1 MKVAIVHEWLVN
13 YAGSERVL
21 EQMLHCYP
29 QADIFCVV
37 DFVPEHERHFLQ
49 GKKPRTT
56 FIQNLPGARKHYR
69 NYLPLMPLAI
79 EQLDMTGYD
88 LILSSSHA
96 VAKGIL
102 VSPDQLHLCMCY
114 TPIRYAW
121 DMQHQYLQEA
131 GLQHGLKGWVVK
143 WLLHK
148 IRQWDARTAD
158 GVDHFIAISH
168 YIARRIEKNY
178 RRPSTVIYPPVDTHF
193 FSLPEGGQ
201 AKGDYYLTASRM
213 VPYKR
218 LPLIVEAFKNMP
230 DQKLIVIG
238 DGPEMNRCLA
248 AAGPNVTLL
257 GRQSADSLRHHMQQA
272 KAFIFAAEE
281 DFGIAPI
288 EAQAC
293 GTPVIAFGSGA
304 ARETIQ
310 ADSSADLGEGST
322 GLFFN
327 EQTPQAI
334 EQAITQFEA
343 RATPILAENCRHNA
357 QRFSTEQFRHQFV
370 EFVQTRFSEF
380 EKHKNKSHR

>member
-1 MKVAIVHEWLVN
+1 MRIAIVHEWLVN

-29 QADIFCVV
+29 QADLFSVV
-37 DFVPEHERHFLQ
+37 DFVPEHERAFLQ

-121 DMQHQYLQEA
+121 DMQHQYLQES
-131 GLQHGLKGWVVK
+131 GLQSSLKGWVVK

-148 IRQWDARTAD
+148 IRLWDARTAD
-158 GVDHFIAISH
+158 GVDHFMAISH

-178 RRPSTVIYPPVDTHF
+178 RRESTVIYPPVDTAYF
-193 FSLPEGGQ
+193 VLPNHQ
-201 AKGDYYLTASRM
+201 QVKGDYYLTASRM
-213 VPYKR
+213 VPYKKMA
-218 LPLIVEAFKNMP
+218 LIIEAFKDMP
-230 DQKLIVIG
+230 DKKLLVIG
-238 DGPEMNRCLA
+238 EGPEMSRCVA

-257 GRQSADSLRHHMQQA
+257 GRQSADTLRHHMQQA

-293 GTPVIAFGSGA
+293 GTPVLAYGSGA

-310 ADSSADLGEGST
+310 CNNAHDVSENDT

-327 EQTPQAI
+327 EQTSQAI
-334 EQAITQFEA
+334 VRVVHQFELQA
-343 RATPILAENCRHNA
+343 SKFLGQNCRNNA
-357 QRFSTEQFRHQFV
+357 QRFSIEQFRRNFVQFV
-370 EFVQTRFSEF
+370 ETRSTEF
-380 EKHKNKSHR
+380 QKQKYKNLC

>member
-1 MKVAIVHEWLVN
+1 MKIAIVHEWLVN

-29 QADIFCVV
+29 QADLFSVV
-37 DFVPEHERHFLQ
+37 DFVPEHERAFLQ

-148 IRQWDARTAD
+148 IRLWDARTAD
-158 GVDHFIAISH
+158 GVDHFMAISH

-178 RRPSTVIYPPVDTHF
+178 RRESTVIYPPVDLQGFTQHNEKTEHYF
-193 FSLPEGGQ
+193 
-201 AKGDYYLTASRM
+201 TASRF
-213 VPYKR
+213 VPYKKIQ
-218 LPLIVEAFKNMP
+218 LIIQAFNQMP
-230 DQKLIVIG
+230 NKQLTIIG
-238 DGPEMNRCLA
+238 DGPEFKKAQEL
-248 AAGPNVTLL
+248 AGPNIQLL
-257 GRQSADSLRHHMQQA
+257 GHQPADALRQYMQKA
-272 KAFIFAAEE
+272 KAFVFAAEE
-281 DFGIAPI
+281 DFGIAPL

-293 GTPVIAFGSGA
+293 GTPVIAYGKGGA
-304 ARETIQ
+304 TETIQ
-310 ADSSADLGEGST
+310 GLTSNTPTGVFFTEQSSEAIIRAVLQFEANSHRI
-322 GLFFN
+322 
-327 EQTPQAI
+327 TPQA
-334 EQAITQFEA
+334 
-343 RATPILAENCRHNA
+343 CRNNA
-357 QRFSTEQFRHQFV
+357 NRFSQERFRQELI
-370 EFVQTRFSEF
+370 EFVQQ
-380 EKHKNKSHR
+380 KIDQLKNNPSSVHY

>member
-1 MKVAIVHEWLVN
+1 MKIAIVHEWLVN

-29 QADIFCVV
+29 QADLFSIV
-37 DFVPEHERHFLQ
+37 DFVPEHERAFMQ
-49 GKKPRTT
+49 GKTPRTT
-56 FIQNLPGARKHYR
+56 FIQHLPGARKHYR
-69 NYLPLMPLAI
+69 SYLPLMPLAI
-79 EQLDMTGYD
+79 EQLDMSGYD
-88 LILSSSHA
+88 LIISSSHA

-121 DMQHQYLQEA
+121 DMQHQYLQES
-131 GLQHGLKGWVVK
+131 GLQHSLKGWIVK

-148 IRQWDARTAD
+148 IRLWDVRTAH

-178 RRPSTVIYPPVDTHF
+178 RRDATVIYPPVDTDYF
-193 FSLPEGGQ
+193 CPAEPPQ
-201 AKGDYYLTASRM
+201 AKAEHYLTASRM
-213 VPYKR
+213 VPYKKMA
-218 LPLIVEAFKNMP
+218 LIVEAFKHMP
-230 DQKLIVIG
+230 DKKLIVIG
-238 DGPEMNRCLA
+238 DGPEMDRCKA

-257 GRQSADSLRHHMQQA
+257 GRQSAASLRQHMQQA

-293 GTPVIAFGSGA
+293 GTPVLAFGSGA

-310 ADSSADLGEGST
+310 SNEPMGANEDAT
-322 GLFFN
+322 GLFFT

-334 EQAITQFEA
+334 VQVIAQFESQ
-343 RATPILAENCRHNA
+343 ATPILAQNCRSNA
-357 QRFSTEQFRHQFV
+357 QKFSIPQFRRNFVDFV
-370 EFVQTRFSEF
+370 ESKCAQFQKR
-380 EKHKNKSHR
+380 KNQRP